1 VVEDAKIRVL
11 LVDDSPFIRRAVER
25 MLEPLPQVEVVGIAA
40 DGREAVEQVRSLR
53 PDVVILD
60 IVMPEVDGLE
70 AIEHIMRVAPTPI
83 LVLSTQTRPGADVTL
98 RALELGAVDFVSK
111 SQAGTRMDIYDLA
124 PVLRERLLAVA
135 ASRAPS
141 ALRPPDADRRQD
153 RARRVSPAAAYDL
166 LVVGASTGG
175 PRALTAVLSELPA
188 NFPAG
193 IVVAQHMPPGFTG
206 PLAQRL
212 DRRCQ
217 IQVREAHDGALI
229 EPGLALIGVG
239 GRHVRVE
246 RSEGQLV
253 ARVPEGVEGLIH
265 RPSVNVLFRS
275 GVEALG
281 SRIVGL
287 ILTGMG
293 QDGAVGLAAIR
304 QAGGRTVVESEETAV
319 IYGMPRAAREWAEQ
333 ELPLGRIPGAI
344 TDIFGA
350 GAD

>member
-1 VVEDAKIRVL
+1 MEDAKIRVV

-25 MLEPLPQVEVVGIAA
+25 MLEPLPQVEVVGVAA
-40 DGREAVEQVRSLR
+40 DGGEAVDQVQRLR

-70 AIEHIMRVAPTPI
+70 AIERIMRVAPTPI
-83 LVLSTQTRPGADVTL
+83 LVLSTQTRPGAEVTL

-124 PVLRERLLAVA
+124 PVLRERILAMA
-135 ASRAPS
+135 ASRAPA
-141 ALRPPDADRRQD
+141 ALRPPDPGRRQD
-153 RARRVSPAAAYDL
+153 RADRLSAAAAYDL
-166 LVVGASTGG
+166 LVIGASTGG
-175 PRALTAVLSELPA
+175 PRAITAVLSELPA

-206 PLAQRL
+206 PLAERL

-217 IQVREAHDGALI
+217 IRVREAEDGMPI
-229 EPGLALIGVG
+229 EPGVALLGVG

-246 RSEGQLV
+246 RSTDGLI
-253 ARVPEGVEGLIH
+253 ARVPEGTDGLIH
-265 RPSVNVLFRS
+265 RPSVNLLFRS
-275 GVEALG
+275 AVEAVG
-281 SRIVGL
+281 GGVVGL

-293 QDGAVGLAAIR
+293 QDGATGLAAIR
-304 QAGGRTVVESEETAV
+304 RAGGRTVIESEETAV

-333 ELPLGRIPGAI
+333 ELPLDRIPAAI
-344 TDIFGA
+344 TDLFGA
-350 GAD
+350 EAD